1 MFEGSARKKVKN
13 TVINLV
19 ASCNDLIS
27 QAVETTSLFEHKV
40 LEKECNERVLESA
53 KHIIEG
59 AGQEA
64 NARFLI
70 LLQRPGMAFNP
81 ERAEM
86 DTCMNAGTIYMMMC
100 RALFDIYGDMKDF
113 EELQYVFEFFVESK
127 MSVIDPFSKPEPK
140 KKNAFKLIS
149 AILTIL
155 LCVSCIYGYR
165 TTGLLHEKE
174 ESYSLVVDS
183 RDMYVDR
190 CATLREYLNIY
201 QVDFAYITKSGTK
214 YHKINC
220 PYIQDKDLYI
230 NTIPE
235 LERQGRK
242 ECSFC
247 YKDSFSIYE

>member
-19 ASCNDLIS
+19 ASCDDLIS
-27 QAVETTSLFEHKV
+27 QASETTSLFEHKV
-40 LEKECNERVLESA
+40 LEKECGERVLESA

-64 NARFLI
+64 NARFLL
-70 LLQRPGMAFNP
+70 LLQCPGMAFNP

-127 MSVIDPFSKPEPK
+127 RIGVDPFSKPAPK

-149 AILTIL
+149 AVLAIL
-155 LCVSCIYGYR
+155 LCVSCMYGYR
-165 TTGLLHEKE
+165 TTTLLHEKE
-174 ESYSLVVDS
+174 NGYDVVMEA
-183 RDMYVDR
+183 RDTYIDR
-190 CATLREYLNIY
+190 CGMLSDYLEIY
-201 QVDFAYITKSGTK
+201 QIDFAYVTKSGKK
-214 YHKINC
+214 YHKIIC
-220 PYIQDKDLYI
+220 PFIQDKDLYI

-235 LERQGRK
+235 FKRQGK
-242 ECSFC
+242 TECSFC
-247 YKDSFSIYE
+247 YDESFPIYK